1 MLFYN
6 THDLKMMILDLKPA
20 SNYALARFKK
30 ISMFSGKESS
40 RWQRMKMS
48 ELEREFFTSFVMEV
62 PNIWNKR
69 FMKLFL
75 NSTMTRIQISEEP
88 VIRSW

>member
-1 MLFYN
+1 M
-6 THDLKMMILDLKPA
+6 TLDLKPA

-30 ISMFSGKESS
+30 ISMFSGKECS
-40 RWQRMKMS
+40 RWQMMKML
-48 ELEREFFTSFVMEV
+48 ELEREFFTSFVTEAL
-62 PNIWNKR
+62 NIWNKK

-75 NSTMTRIQISEEP
+75 DSTMTRIQISEEP